1 MNTIDL
7 YERVK
12 LLEHRFKQLENCLD
26 IMDKHRF
33 TNNGDDIIEYENNY
47 TTARSKRRVIHM
59 ILDEIFEEIR
69 GNNEDK
75 VSE

>member
-26 IMDKHRF
+26 VMDKYRF

-47 TTARSKRRVIHM
+47 VTARSKRRVIHM

-69 GNNEDK
+69 GNNENN
-75 VSE
+75 E

>member
-7 YERVK
+7 YERIK

-26 IMDKHRF
+26 VMDKHRF
-33 TNNGDDIIEYENNY
+33 TNNGNDIIEYENNY
-47 TTARSKRRVIHM
+47 ATARSKRRVIHM

-69 GNNEDK
+69 GNNENK
-75 VSE
+75 VSK

>member
-1 MNTIDL
+1 MNIIDL

-26 IMDKHRF
+26 VMDKHRF
-33 TNNGDDIIEYENNY
+33 TNNSDDIIEYENNY
-47 TTARSKRRVIHM
+47 TTARFKRRVIHM

-75 VSE
+75 VSK

>member
-7 YERVK
+7 YERIK

-26 IMDKHRF
+26 VMDKHRF
-33 TNNGDDIIEYENNY
+33 TNNGNDIIEYENNY
-47 TTARSKRRVIHM
+47 ATARSKRRVIHM

-69 GNNEDK
+69 GDNENK
-75 VSE
+75 VSK

>member
-26 IMDKHRF
+26 VMDKHRF

-47 TTARSKRRVIHM
+47 ATARSKRRVIHM

-69 GNNEDK
+69 GNNENEISK
-75 VSE
+75 